1 MASNYTSNYQL
12 CQWEGTDKVLRTD
25 FNGDNAKIDA
35 ALKANADAIAAKAAQ
50 TDLEEVAEDLAA
62 ETTAREAA
70 DTALEAKVGLHLLQT
85 ATHDGTSVS
94 LMSVPLTGINWSQW
108 KRVHVL
114 ISVSLTGYSGIDV
127 LLNKNNSYAIQEG
140 TSGRLYLILF
150 PLYGNVP
157 TVCGLCPQFNRAQF
171 SNGLAWAEA
180 ASLDI
185 YRAASD
191 TSLLAGSKVTIW
203 GEP

>member
-94 LMSVPLTGINWSQW
+94 LMSVPLTGINWSQRPVMILEMGFMTNQHDDLAMAEDSFRQIMA
-108 KRVHVL
+108 KG
-114 ISVSLTGYSGIDV
+114 IAEGIDT
-127 LLNKNNSYAIQEG
+127 YFE
-140 TSGRLYLILF
+140 
-150 PLYGNVP
+150 
-157 TVCGLCPQFNRAQF
+157 
-171 SNGLAWAEA
+171 EA
-180 ASLDI
+180 S
-185 YRAASD
+185 
-191 TSLLAGSKVTIW
+191 
-203 GEP
+203 